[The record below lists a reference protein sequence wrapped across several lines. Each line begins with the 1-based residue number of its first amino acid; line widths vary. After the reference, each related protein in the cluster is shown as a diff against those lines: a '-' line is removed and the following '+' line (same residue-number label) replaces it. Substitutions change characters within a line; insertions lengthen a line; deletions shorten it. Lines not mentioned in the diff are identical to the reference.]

1 MLSVAARSGP
11 FAPVLSATSRTVA
24 GALRPLAQ
32 AAVPPAA
39 SEPLVLDVKRP
50 FLCRESLRGQ
60 AASRPLVAVVSL
72 NGEPA
77 GPGVPRSPALSP
89 GTRAAG
95 RGLRGSGPGRPAG
108 CSGQPPPPPRARA
121 RAPPGRASPGRRSQV
136 SPALAAG
143 PRRGSLPR
151 RPGRTPGLRLRF
163 DFHRL
168 RSSVPGSACALQS
181 RVHLSP
187 VKWVRVL
194 PSPRV
199 VS

>member
-1 MLSVAARSGP
+1 MTGWAFGAAVAMLSVAARSGP

-108 CSGQPPPPPRARA
+108 CSGQPPPP
-121 RAPPGRASPGRRSQV
+121 RAPAPAPHLGGHRRAGGRRC
-136 SPALAAG
+136 
-143 PRRGSLPR
+143 
-151 RPGRTPGLRLRF
+151 
-163 DFHRL
+163 HRL
-168 RSSVPGSACALQS
+168 WQPGPGAGLSLGGQAGLPASGSALTSIGYVPAFQVPPAPC
-181 RVHLSP
+181 RVGSISH
-187 VKWVRVL
+187 R
-194 PSPRV
+194 
-199 VS
+199 